1 MTDENQRTRVQLRIS
16 QEMIAIV
23 TVGVA
28 LAGLML
34 VTTGDLRE
42 EARADR
48 AAWQAQSQ
56 QLRNEWQAQSQQ
68 LRNEW
73 QAESR
78 QLRDEAR
85 ADREAA
91 QRDRE
96 AFQREG
102 EAFRREGEAFRR
114 EILRLTQGQAELAA
128 IVASTRPKN
137 E

>member
-1 MTDENQRTRVQLRIS
+1 MTDESQRTRRPRLS

-28 LAGLML
+28 LAGLIL
-34 VTTGDLRE
+34 VVTGDLRDE
-42 EARADR
+42 GRASR
-48 AAWQAQSQ
+48 VAWQA
-56 QLRNEWQAQSQQ
+56 ESQQ

-85 ADREAA
+85 ADRAA
-91 QRDRE
+91 WQAENQKLRDD
-96 AFQREG
+96 FQ
-102 EAFRREGEAFRR
+102 R
-114 EILRLTQGQAELAA
+114 EILRLTEGQAKLAA
-128 IVASTRPKN
+128 VVTSAQPGN

>member
-1 MTDENQRTRVQLRIS
+1 MRDENQRTKGRLQIS
-16 QEMIAIV
+16 QETIAIV

-28 LAGLML
+28 LAGLIL
-34 VTTGDLRE
+34 VATGDLRD

-48 AAWQAQSQ
+48 AA
-56 QLRNEWQAQSQQ
+56 
-68 LRNEW
+68 W

-85 ADREAA
+85 ADRAAWQAESQKLGDEARA
-91 QRDRE
+91 ER
-96 AFQREG
+96 

-114 EILRLTQGQAELAA
+114 EILRLTQEQAELAA
-128 IVASTRPKN
+128 IVASTRPTN